1 VRSTVHRHQCLQ
13 RRRFCVGSL
22 ASCIPRSSE
31 DRSSSTFFIQ
41 VVRGRP
47 GWSHLYPSIK
57 NTLNYVIIT
66 LKISL
71 TGRHRACTGPA
82 AGPHIEGGWARKM
95 AGSGRVSG
103 PVAPLS
109 KRRRAARQGGGE
121 AIADR
126 LWDAGY
132 GRPQA
137 RRRTRPDHQPDI
149 SVIFLVP
156 YRAD

>member
-1 VRSTVHRHQCLQ
+1 MRSTVHRHQCRQ

-57 NTLNYVIIT
+57 KYAKIRYHS

-82 AGPHIEGGWARKM
+82 AGPHIEGGWARKT

-103 PVAPLS
+103 AVAPLS
-109 KRRRAARQGGGE
+109 KRTCAARQGGGE

-137 RRRTRPDHQPDI
+137 RRRTRPDHQPT
-149 SVIFLVP
+149 SQ
-156 YRAD
+156 